1 MKLATYSR
9 LAQDQARKHDFC
21 LWGYGGWRRGSAMI
35 SGYFACGEW
44 LGIIV
49 CLWRVVMSCWWFS
62 VFPFPGCACVGGVCV
77 GGVCGWVCVFEGGGW
92 LVGCFQSREFLVR
105 FFPFEIYPPGK
116 LQWHF
121 TYGFHFEH
129 GLWLPFVT
137 AFAVK
142 GILIVPVGNMGP
154 FEPGDNTFQTFF
166 LRKQRE
172 HAPRRPRFILNHFHN
187 ILRLVHVLPNFP
199 LTTGESMH
207 DFYL

>member
-1 MKLATYSR
+1 MGLQWLASR
-9 LAQDQARKHDFC
+9 ECNDFWLLC
-21 LWGYGGWRRGSAMI
+21 LQRVIGDYCVSVACCHVMLVVLCFPL
-35 SGYFACGEW
+35 SGLC
-44 LGIIV
+44 
-49 CLWRVVMSCWWFS
+49 
-62 VFPFPGCACVGGVCV
+62 VCV
-77 GGVCGWVCVFEGGGW
+77 GGVCGWVCVFEGGWW

-166 LRKQRE
+166 WE
-172 HAPRRPRFILNHFHN
+172 SSASMRFA
-187 ILRLVHVLPNFP
+187 VQ
-199 LTTGESMH
+199 GSS
-207 DFYL
+207 